1 MFNSRT
7 LLGTGGLLLLVGL
20 ATPGCA
26 TKKFV
31 RQEVGVVDKRVSDVD
46 KKQSEAI
53 ANLDNKE
60 QKDVSRVEER
70 AMSAESKANDAAK
83 AAQTADQKAVQ
94 AGQDAQAANGL
105 AQQANTKVA
114 DVQHQVETIDNFKVA
129 TTQDVLF
136 GFNKATLTEEQKA
149 KLDTVVQAVQGMPRF
164 QIEVQGFTDH
174 VGSSAYN
181 ISLSARRAD
190 AVVRYLVDKGVA
202 LRRVHTIGLGET
214 PKTEARLTKK
224 EMRHVVVNLL
234 VPDAAMQASATP
246 GGR

>member
-1 MFNSRT
+1 MLNSRT
-7 LLGTGGLLLLVGL
+7 LLGTGGLLLLVAL

-26 TKKFV
+26 TKKYV
-31 RQEVGVVDKRVSDVD
+31 QQQVGTVDKRVSDVD

-114 DVQHQVETIDNFKVA
+114 DVQHQVEVYDNFKVA
-129 TTQDVLF
+129 STQDVLF
-136 GFNKATLTEEQKA
+136 GFNKATLTDEGKA
-149 KLDTVVQAVQGMPRF
+149 KLDTVIQAAQAAPRF
-164 QIEVQGFTDH
+164 HIEVQGFTDH

-181 ISLSARRAD
+181 IGLSARRAD
-190 AVVRYLVDKGVA
+190 AVVRYLVDKGIA

-214 PKTEARLTKK
+214 PKTANLSKK

-234 VPDAAMQASATP
+234 VPDGTMSASAAP
-246 GGR
+246 GTH